1 MKGERNEC
9 VGLGLNAER
18 GWMGAVGEKGE
29 CINSRVRSV
38 ARDVKD
44 FSGEERIMKGKTR
57 LDTRQPKSL
66 GRQLGSAFR
75 SQLCFGCE
83 KYG

>member
-18 GWMGAVGEKGE
+18 GWMGTVGEKGE
-29 CINSRVRSV
+29 CINSRVRNV

-44 FSGEERIMKGKTR
+44 FSGEERIMKG
-57 LDTRQPKSL
+57 LIY
-66 GRQLGSAFR
+66 F
-75 SQLCFGCE
+75 
-83 KYG
+83 